1 MAFSGSH
8 DDVFCAVNN
17 VYNTD
22 LCAIHIFHL
31 KQALSTTVLLT
42 ECCFWYTVRMCCMA
56 QCLLAFCSLMLHVRC
71 ESCTCCCYSITGQH
85 H

>member
-17 VYNTD
+17 VYKSD

-31 KQALSTTVLLT
+31 KQALSTTVTYRVLFLIHSPNVLYGSMFA
-42 ECCFWYTVRMCCMA
+42 CI
-56 QCLLAFCSLMLHVRC
+56 L
-71 ESCTCCCYSITGQH
+71 
-85 H
+85 